1 MWMLYAV
8 LLPLIVLQAAWLIRK
23 KMFRDTAVFAAV
35 SLSGFGLW
43 ASIASGRPI
52 ILNALIGRI
61 IDAAMSLLSG

>member
-8 LLPLIVLQAAWLIRK
+8 LAPLIVLQAAWLIRK
-23 KMFRDTAVFAAV
+23 KMYRDTAVFAAV

-43 ASIASGRPI
+43 MSIASGRPI